1 MEAEQRRGRRGL
13 GANSE
18 NAQVWEIE
26 SWLCVFLIQESLWF
40 QKFFQVA
47 AHLKQGCEKIVA
59 EEWNALLEP
68 ERPRPRSTWSEG
80 GRQYQEEVGHCSSP
94 DCRICGLLPWQVAKI
109 KLESLLQIL
118 NFQGQQG

>member
-1 MEAEQRRGRRGL
+1 MEAEQRRGL

-40 QKFFQVA
+40 QKFSQVA
-47 AHLKQGCEKIVA
+47 AHLKQGCEKNVA